1 MPQSKRPSETTYYDS
16 DDEPCRVHR
25 DEDGDL
31 TGDAY
36 RRGRGIVSISPSDII
51 ENGYTIG
58 RARYEELVRDRGGI
72 FEDSDSIP
80 RVSK

>member
-1 MPQSKRPSETTYYDS
+1 MPQNTRSLETTYYDS
-16 DDEPCRVHR
+16 DDEPCRVHP

-31 TGDAY
+31 TGDAF

-51 ENGYTIG
+51 DNGYTIS
-58 RARYEELVRDRGGI
+58 RARYEQLVRERDGI
-72 FEDSDSIP
+72 FENSESTP